1 MQDIKGS
8 RLTLFSDDYSDKR
21 SVLTEYDKMFIR
33 MLYDRRMVSGLPAD
47 KVREIARQI
56 LPEYYEGRP

>member
-1 MQDIKGS
+1 MM
-8 RLTLFSDDYSDKR
+8 
-21 SVLTEYDKMFIR
+21 LTEYDKMFIR

-56 LPEYYEGRP
+56 LPEYYEVRP